1 MLGPGS
7 LKIIVDNGNKCAK
20 VLEDMNN
27 TQTINLT
34 TVKGNTLQLFYN
46 NETGLVVIDLVA
58 ASEKGGNE
66 FVRMTIDENKMLAPF
81 LPKTRKSKLPKNVGY
96 QPKTGVPCSC
106 KPGVQRDNCRH
117 CEGTGMVIDHA
128 MVRSL
133 TRVAIP

>member
-1 MLGPGS
+1 
-7 LKIIVDNGNKCAK
+7 
-20 VLEDMNN
+20 MNN

-34 TVKGNTLQLFYN
+34 TAKGNTLQLFYN
-46 NETGLVVIDLVA
+46 NDTGLVVVDLVA
-58 ASEKGGNE
+58 ANEKGGNE

-81 LPKTRKSKLPKNVGY
+81 LPKPRKTRKPSGEVFGEHLPKTQGVGY

-128 MVRSL
+128 LIRSL
-133 TRVAIP
+133 PRVAIP